1 MLLYRLMQLRV
12 PRPSYTCYSANYQI
26 PVIQQKGPK
35 EDGDMLA
42 AKQLLLGLHTTSSR
56 VV

>member
-1 MLLYRLMQLRV
+1 MVDGLDFQIL
-12 PRPSYTCYSANYQI
+12 SASS
-26 PVIQQKGPK
+26 G
-35 EDGDMLA
+35 ECEGDGDMLA